1 MIVREIFSREQVD
14 IPKMFSKFLPI
25 AMKVLKISKLPK
37 IQLKAHIEDDK
48 QPTFG
53 RYVNDEITIHLALLD
68 RHPVDILRTLAHE
81 LVHFKQH
88 TEGRLGPNSGETGS
102 PEENQAHEVA
112 GVIIRH
118 FNKMYPAYLKSK
130 PLVFEYTLEERRKK
144 KRKPRWAAYGPG
156 PFGGY
161 GYYAGYSGDSG
172 SGDGGGDG
180 GGGESIR
187 ELFDG
192 GKDWKWTYQDKNQAM
207 AEFTVGDVYYT
218 FSAGQDPDEAPGDW
232 EIEFAAK
239 KEAGTASWGV
249 TGTGNSAQ
257 VFGTVVEIMKA
268 FIASKKASIR
278 RMTFA
283 AKEDSRQGLYAR
295 MVKRLLPKWNLEQ
308 KGEAFVL
315 TRPGGLVFWVYSVE
329 APYNKIPPVKVKA
342 NTASEAEQIVLT
354 TMPEF
359 KGADLMGM
367 GASKNKPNL
376 GESRSNP
383 DQNTRYESGMKE
395 LIANYK
401 DISDIENWAISMT
414 AEPKLGINPQV
425 GISEDTPKGI
435 YFYPL
440 DYAADMAR
448 RGRKLPWGDNMPYI
462 QLFQYDRSGEMIKET
477 QVDPTRLKQALLQY
491 CSEEVI
497 QSAIDEPEYDGTPYW
512 FIYDCLSRL
521 GKSDETNIIRWNKVL
536 RDLGFTSVFDDGD
549 GWIAYNEPTQGVV
562 LDPRVIKQLK
572 TINNKQRSRVV
583 TPAVIEQAI
592 FETMDMEL
600 AANRVWQK
608 YDPDGSKLR
617 VAAKEYAKKPEFKQW
632 FGKSGSEE
640 IFDKAASWGRYGARQ
655 LSQEAYEWFK
665 EQQAQTTT
673 ENFAD
678 GRNPQDK
685 GDAKRH
691 GVPTKASISTLRKVA
706 KQGGR
711 KGQLA
716 HWMANMKS
724 GRKNEF

>member
-1 MIVREIFSREQVD
+1 M
-14 IPKMFSKFLPI
+14 P
-25 AMKVLKISKLPK
+25 
-37 IQLKAHIEDDK
+37 
-48 QPTFG
+48 
-53 RYVNDEITIHLALLD
+53 
-68 RHPVDILRTLAHE
+68 
-81 LVHFKQH
+81 
-88 TEGRLGPNSGETGS
+88 
-102 PEENQAHEVA
+102 
-112 GVIIRH
+112 
-118 FNKMYPAYLKSK
+118 
-130 PLVFEYTLEERRKK
+130 
-144 KRKPRWAAYGPG
+144 AAYGPG
-156 PFGGY
+156 PYGGY

-172 SGDGGGDG
+172 GGDG
-180 GGGESIR
+180 GGGGESIH

-207 AEFTVGDVYYT
+207 AAFTVGDVNYT

-232 EIEFAAK
+232 DVEFAAK

-268 FIASKKASIR
+268 FIAGKKASIR

-308 KGEAFVL
+308 NGEAFVL

-329 APYNKIPPVKVKA
+329 APYNKIPAVKVKA
-342 NTASEAEQIVLT
+342 NSAQEAEQMVLT

-359 KGADLMGM
+359 KGADRMGM

-376 GESRSNP
+376 SESRSNP
-383 DQNTRYESGMKE
+383 DQNPKSESGMKE
-395 LIANYK
+395 LVSVAKTIA
-401 DISDIENWAISMT
+401 DPENWAVSMT

-440 DYAADMAR
+440 DYALGLIQ
-448 RGRKLPWGDNMPYI
+448 GRKPLPWGNNFPYI
-462 QLFQYDRSGEMIKET
+462 QLFQYDRSGEMTKGT
-477 QVDPTRLKQALLQY
+477 QVDPARLKQALLQY
-491 CSEEVI
+491 CPKEVI
-497 QSAIDEPEYDGTPYW
+497 QQAIDDPEYDGTPYW

-521 GKSDETNIIRWNKVL
+521 GKSDETNIVRWNKVL
-536 RDLGFTSVFDDGD
+536 RDLGFTSVFDNGA
-549 GWIAYNEPTQGVV
+549 GWIAYGEPTQGVV
-562 LDPRVIKQLK
+562 LDPRIIKQHK
-572 TINNKQRSRVV
+572 TISNKKQSKVV

-592 FETMDMEL
+592 FDTLDIEL
-600 AANRVWQK
+600 ASSKAWQA

-617 VAAKEYAKKPEFKQW
+617 QAAKEYAKKPEFKQW
-632 FGKSGSEE
+632 FGKPGTEE
-640 IFDKAASWGRYGARQ
+640 IFDKASSWGRYGARE
-655 LSQEAYEWFK
+655 LSQEAWEWYK
-665 EQQAQTTT
+665 AQQAQTTT

-678 GRNPQDK
+678 GKNPQDK
-685 GDAKRH
+685 GDSKRH
-691 GVPTKASISTLRKVA
+691 GVPTKGSVSSLRKVA

-716 HWMANMKS
+716 HWMANMKAGKKKSLNEAVIHPGVMDALEDFLPFVMKMLKLDKLPRISVHKTIETGDQPSFGGYDMESNSIELALKDRHPADILRTLAHELVHYKQNTTHGLHDHS
-724 GRKNEF
+724 GLTGSPEENEANSKAGVIMRHFNKRFPQYLE